1 MNYLHQH
8 MHQAEYIAYL
18 KRKIKQLEG
27 ELDEYFV
34 QLSKIENDIVSA
46 DEQLDYFIREL
57 ENEERELERE

>member
-1 MNYLHQH
+1 